1 MNYAEQQRN
10 PAKHALGIGVVV
22 AMHLLL
28 GWALV
33 TGLARKVVEV
43 VRVPIEARII
53 EATAPSPPPEAR
65 LPPPP
70 KLAPPPPSFV
80 PPPEVAINPPP
91 APAPSITVPPVAPP
105 PTAIAPPAPEAQP
118 APPTPATAPSLDFN
132 RCEKPEYNAA
142 ARRAEAQGITVV
154 VYTMDIDGRIADAR
168 IERSSGPTREHRM
181 LDNLTLAAVKACRGR
196 PGTIDGKPQRLTS
209 RVEYV
214 WKLVD

>member
-1 MNYAEQQRN
+1 MNYAEQQRR
-10 PAKHALGIGVVV
+10 PGKHVLGIGIVV

-33 TGLARKVVEV
+33 TGLARRVVEV
-43 VRVPIEARII
+43 VRVPIEARIV

-80 PPPEVAINPPP
+80 PPPEVATHPPP
-91 APAPSITVPPVAPP
+91 APAPSITVTPVAPP
-105 PTAIAPPAPEAQP
+105 PTAIAPLAPEAPP
-118 APPTPATAPSLDFN
+118 APPAPATPPSLDFN
-132 RCEKPEYNAA
+132 RCAKPEYNVA
-142 ARRAEAQGITVV
+142 ARRAEAQGVTVV

-168 IERSSGPTREHRM
+168 VERSSGPTREHRM

-196 PGTIDGKPQRLTS
+196 PGPIDGQPQRLTS

>member
-10 PAKHALGIGVVV
+10 PAKHALGIGLVV

-28 GWALV
+28 GWAMV

-53 EATAPSPPPEAR
+53 EATAPSPPPEVR
-65 LPPPP
+65 PPPPP

-91 APAPSITVPPVAPP
+91 APAPSITVTPVAPP
-105 PTAIAPPAPEAQP
+105 PTAIAPPALP
-118 APPTPATAPSLDFN
+118 APPAPPAPTTAQSIDFT
-132 RCEKPEYNAA
+132 RCAKPEYSTAA
-142 ARRAEAQGITVV
+142 LKAEAQGLTVV

-181 LDNLTLAAVKACRGR
+181 LDRLTLAAVKACRGR
-196 PGTIDGKPQRLTS
+196 PGTIDGKPQRETG
-209 RVEYV
+209 RAEYL
-214 WKLVD
+214 WKMNE

>member
-33 TGLARKVVEV
+33 NGLARKVVEV

-53 EATAPSPPPEAR
+53 EATAPSPPPEVR
-65 LPPPP
+65 PPPPP

-80 PPPEVAINPPP
+80 PPPEVAIHPPP
-91 APAPSITVPPVAPP
+91 APAPSITVTPVAPP
-105 PTAIAPPAPEAQP
+105 PTAIAPPAPEAPP
-118 APPTPATAPSLDFN
+118 APPAPATAPSLDFN

>member
-10 PAKHALGIGVVV
+10 PAKHALGIGLVV

-28 GWALV
+28 GWAMV

-53 EATAPSPPPEAR
+53 EATAPSPPPEVR
-65 LPPPP
+65 PPPPP

-91 APAPSITVPPVAPP
+91 APAPSITVTPVAPP
-105 PTAIAPPAPEAQP
+105 PTAIAPPAPEAPP
-118 APPTPATAPSLDFN
+118 APPPPATAPSLDFN